1 MREPRPVPVNVHMP
15 ERTEYVDRNVTVH
28 EHRAPTDESVRLLKE
43 MEEKAR
49 EKIFDSFRLDGNG
62 FECVIQCER
71 DCMTMD
77 TTAVAVFSLNGRK
90 MQALARVTDRER
102 QRDSP
107 VLLASRLRDAVAL
120 TIANDVLSA
129 SWPRELPR

>member
-1 MREPRPVPVNVHMP
+1 MREPKPVLVNVHMP
-15 ERTEYVDRNVTVH
+15 ERTKYVDRNVTVH

-43 MEEKAR
+43 MEEEAR
-49 EKIFDSFRLDGNG
+49 EKILDSFRLDGNG

-90 MQALARVTDRER
+90 FQALARVTDRER
-102 QRDSP
+102 QRDGP

-120 TIANDVLSA
+120 SIANEVLSGA
-129 SWPRELPR
+129 WPRELPR